1 MKKLL
6 ITIFATCSISLFA
19 QITEITGLWEPY
31 EMNYI
36 YHVYT
41 NSDTPTEFQDGWY
54 DNSDADSTY
63 FHPDGIGKFEGY
75 SVVWHTEDDT
85 LFLNDTLYT
94 FEFEE
99 DTLTITAYDMDIFT
113 GLYESNIDSLMYYE
127 ALDEA
132 FFEGIEISSI
142 TEVDLYTQYS
152 FIFVSELSSANKDNF
167 LPKGFVLN
175 QNYPNP
181 FNPVTILSYTLPENS
196 FVNVHVFDMV
206 GRTIKILVSEMQTA
220 GNKVLRWNATDAAGS
235 PVSAGI
241 YLYAI
246 QAGEF
251 RQTRKMVLLK

>member
-6 ITIFATCSISLFA
+6 ITIFATYSIPLSA
-19 QITEITGLWEPY
+19 QITEISGLWEPY
-31 EMNYI
+31 EMNYV

-41 NSDTPTEFQDGWY
+41 NSDIPTEFQDGWY

-63 FHPDGIGKFEGY
+63 FHPDGSGMFEGY
-75 SVVWHTEDDT
+75 SVIWYTESDT

-99 DTLTITAYDMDIFT
+99 DTLTLTAYDMDIFT

-142 TEVDLYTQYS
+142 TEVDLFTQYS

>member
-6 ITIFATCSISLFA
+6 ITIFAICSIPLSA
-19 QITEITGLWEPY
+19 QITEISGLWEPY

-41 NSDTPTEFQDGWY
+41 NSDIPTEFQDGWY

-63 FHPDGIGKFEGY
+63 FHPDGSGMFEGY
-75 SVVWHTEDDT
+75 SVVWYTESDT

-152 FIFVSELSSANKDNF
+152 FIFVSELSNGNKDIF
-167 LPKGFVLN
+167 LPKEFVLH

-196 FVNVHVFDMV
+196 FVNVHVFDML
-206 GRTIKILVSEMQTA
+206 GRTVKILVREMQTA

-241 YLYAI
+241 YLYMI

>member
-6 ITIFATCSISLFA
+6 ITIFATCSIPLSA
-19 QITEITGLWEPY
+19 QITEISGLWEPY

-41 NSDTPTEFQDGWY
+41 DSDIPTEFQDGWY

-63 FHPDGIGKFEGY
+63 FHPDSSGMFEGY
-75 SVVWHTEDDT
+75 SVVWHTEGDT

-113 GLYESNIDSLMYYE
+113 GLYENNIDSLMYYE

-152 FIFVSELSSANKDNF
+152 FIFVSELSNANKDIL
-167 LPKGFVLN
+167 LPKEFILN

-181 FNPVTILSYTLPENS
+181 FNPATTLSYTLPENS
-196 FVNVHVFDMV
+196 FVNVHVFDML
-206 GRTIKILVSEMQTA
+206 GRTVKTLVSEMQTA

-241 YLYAI
+241 YLYMI
-246 QAGEF
+246 QAGDF
-251 RQTRKMVLLK
+251 RQTKKMVLLK

>member
-41 NSDTPTEFQDGWY
+41 DSDTPTEFQDGWY

-75 SVVWHTEDDT
+75 SVVWHTEGDT

-241 YLYAI
+241 YLYMI

-251 RQTRKMVLLK
+251 RQTKKMVLLK

>member
-41 NSDTPTEFQDGWY
+41 DSDTPTEFQDGWY

-220 GNKVLRWNATDAAGS
+220 GNKVLRWNATDSAGS
-235 PVSAGI
+235 SVSAGI
-241 YLYAI
+241 YFYMI
-246 QAGEF
+246 QAGDF
-251 RQTRKMVLLK
+251 RQTKKMILLK

>member
-63 FHPDGIGKFEGY
+63 FHPDGSGMFEGY
-75 SVVWHTEDDT
+75 SVIWYTESDT

>member
-41 NSDTPTEFQDGWY
+41 NSDIPTEFQDGWY

-63 FHPDGIGKFEGY
+63 FHPDGSGMFEGY
-75 SVVWHTEDDT
+75 SVVWYTESDT

-152 FIFVSELSSANKDNF
+152 FIFVSELSNANKDIL
-167 LPKGFVLN
+167 LPKEFILN

-181 FNPVTILSYTLPENS
+181 FNPATTLSYTLPENS
-196 FVNVHVFDMV
+196 FVNVHVFDML
-206 GRTIKILVSEMQTA
+206 GRTVKILVSEMQTA

-241 YLYAI
+241 YLYMI
-246 QAGEF
+246 QAGDF
-251 RQTRKMVLLK
+251 RQTKKMVLLK

>member
-75 SVVWHTEDDT
+75 SVVWHTEGDT

-99 DTLTITAYDMDIFT
+99 DTLTLTAYDMDIFT

-241 YLYAI
+241 YLYMI
-246 QAGEF
+246 QAGDF

>member
-6 ITIFATCSISLFA
+6 ITFFATCSISLFA
-19 QITEITGLWEPY
+19 QITEIAGLWEPY

-75 SVVWHTEDDT
+75 SVVWHTEGDT

-142 TEVDLYTQYS
+142 TEVDLFTQYS

>member
-6 ITIFATCSISLFA
+6 ITIFATCSIPLSA
-19 QITEITGLWEPY
+19 QITEISGLWEPY

-41 NSDTPTEFQDGWY
+41 NSDIPTEFQDGWY

-63 FHPDGIGKFEGY
+63 FHPDGSGMFEGY
-75 SVVWHTEDDT
+75 SVVWYTESDT
-85 LFLNDTLYT
+85 LFLNETLYT

-113 GLYESNIDSLMYYE
+113 ELYESNIDSLMYYE

-152 FIFVSELSSANKDNF
+152 FIFVSELSNANKDIL
-167 LPKGFVLN
+167 LPKEFILN

-181 FNPVTILSYTLPENS
+181 FNPATTLSYTLPENS
-196 FVNVHVFDMV
+196 FVNVHVFDML
-206 GRTIKILVSEMQTA
+206 GRTVKTLVSEMQTA
-220 GNKVLRWNATDAAGS
+220 GNKVLRWNATDDAGS
-235 PVSAGI
+235 PLSAGM
-241 YLYAI
+241 YLYTI
-246 QAGEF
+246 QAGDF
-251 RQTRKMVLLK
+251 RQTKKMVLLK

>member
-6 ITIFATCSISLFA
+6 ITIFATFSIPLSA
-19 QITEITGLWEPY
+19 QITEISGLWEPY

-41 NSDTPTEFQDGWY
+41 NSDIPTEFQDGWY

-63 FHPDGIGKFEGY
+63 FHPDGSGMFEGY
-75 SVVWHTEDDT
+75 SVVWYTESDT

-152 FIFVSELSSANKDNF
+152 FIFNSELSNANKDIL
-167 LPKGFVLN
+167 LPKEFILN

-181 FNPVTILSYTLPENS
+181 FNPATTLSYTLPENS
-196 FVNVHVFDMV
+196 FVNVHVFDML
-206 GRTIKILVSEMQTA
+206 G
-220 GNKVLRWNATDAAGS
+220 
-235 PVSAGI
+235 
-241 YLYAI
+241 
-246 QAGEF
+246 
-251 RQTRKMVLLK
+251 

>member
-6 ITIFATCSISLFA
+6 ITIFATCSIPLSA
-19 QITEITGLWEPY
+19 QITEISGLWEPY

-41 NSDTPTEFQDGWY
+41 NSDIPTEFQDGWY

-63 FHPDGIGKFEGY
+63 FHPDGSGMFEGY
-75 SVVWHTEDDT
+75 SVVWYTESDT

-142 TEVDLYTQYS
+142 TEVDLFTQYS
-152 FIFVSELSSANKDNF
+152 FIFVSELSNTNKDIL
-167 LPKGFVLN
+167 LPKEFILN

-181 FNPVTILSYTLPENS
+181 FNPSTTLSYSLPENS

-241 YLYAI
+241 YLNMI
-246 QAGEF
+246 QAGDF
-251 RQTRKMVLLK
+251 RQTKKMILLK

>member
-6 ITIFATCSISLFA
+6 ITIFATCSIPLSA
-19 QITEITGLWEPY
+19 QITEISGLWEPY

-41 NSDTPTEFQDGWY
+41 NSDIPTEFQDGWY

-75 SVVWHTEDDT
+75 SVVWHTEGDT

-152 FIFVSELSSANKDNF
+152 FIFVSELSNANKDIL
-167 LPKGFVLN
+167 LPKEFILN

-181 FNPVTILSYTLPENS
+181 FNPATTLSYTLPENS
-196 FVNVHVFDMV
+196 FVNVHVFDML
-206 GRTIKILVSEMQTA
+206 GRTVKTLVSEMQTA

-241 YLYAI
+241 YLYMV
-246 QAGEF
+246 QAGDF
-251 RQTRKMVLLK
+251 RQTKKMVLLK

>member
-75 SVVWHTEDDT
+75 SVVWHTAGDT

>member
-6 ITIFATCSISLFA
+6 ITIFATCSIPLSA
-19 QITEITGLWEPY
+19 QITEISGLWEPY

-41 NSDTPTEFQDGWY
+41 NSDIPTEFQDGWY

-63 FHPDGIGKFEGY
+63 FHPDGSGMFEGY
-75 SVVWHTEDDT
+75 SVVWYTESDT
-85 LFLNDTLYT
+85 LFLNETLYT

-152 FIFVSELSSANKDNF
+152 FIFVSELSNTNKDIL
-167 LPKGFVLN
+167 LPKEFILN

-181 FNPVTILSYTLPENS
+181 FNTATTLSYTLPENS
-196 FVNVHVFDMV
+196 FVNVHVFDML
-206 GRTIKILVSEMQTA
+206 GRTVKILVSEMQTA

-235 PVSAGI
+235 TVSAGI
-241 YLYAI
+241 YLYMI
-246 QAGEF
+246 HAGDF
-251 RQTRKMVLLK
+251 RQTKKMVLLK

>member
-75 SVVWHTEDDT
+75 SVVWHTEGDT

>member
-6 ITIFATCSISLFA
+6 ITIFATCSIPLSA
-19 QITEITGLWEPY
+19 QITEISGLWEPY

-41 NSDTPTEFQDGWY
+41 NSDIPTEFQDGWY

-63 FHPDGIGKFEGY
+63 FHPDGSGMFEGY
-75 SVVWHTEDDT
+75 SVVWYTESDT

-152 FIFVSELSSANKDNF
+152 FIFVNELSNGNKDIF
-167 LPKGFVLN
+167 LPKEFVLN

-196 FVNVHVFDMV
+196 FVNVHVFDML
-206 GRTIKILVSEMQTA
+206 GRTVKILVSEMQTA
-220 GNKVLRWNATDAAGS
+220 GNKALRWNATDADGS

-241 YLYAI
+241 YLYMI
-246 QAGEF
+246 QAGDF
-251 RQTRKMVLLK
+251 RQTKKMVLLK